1 MSDIKVVTIADNE
14 EYLRQVSL
22 PVDFNDKD
30 LKKDIL
36 F

>member
-22 PVDFNDKD
+22 PVDFNDNH
-30 LKKDIL
+30 
-36 F
+36 